1 MMEQEKNRLVQELE
15 RLRQKQTEVR
25 NRLHRQKIE
34 KDKEEIKKQITNLET
49 ALNDNTV
56 INNFNR
62 QKEKNEKI
70 VKKCR
75 ELLVKLR
82 E

>member
-1 MMEQEKNRLVQELE
+1 MEQEKNRLVQELE